1 MVKRIISLFLIIAI
15 ALSFTSCES
24 DKYKLLN
31 EDTIVAPDGTLYYR
45 YDKLDNYN
53 SEITDLD
60 NYLGE
65 IKGYKAIDNADG
77 IKVGVYSLNSDNND
91 FICVCLGES
100 PSFSESTLVSKGGDS
115 IYVRE
120 GVEFSY
126 SDISDVFD
134 VQLHI
139 AHNYMQSDYNSYNVI
154 DGVDE
159 TELIEQI
166 LSSQAEHCT
175 EYEFMGAYISYRKKS
190 LEKVVINR
198 NLYYSHAPEKGW
210 RIFGY
215 FNDQYAL
222 DDRFLDVF
230 SISEIDFKM
239 LEQRIAEE

>member
-15 ALSFTSCES
+15 ALSFSSCKS
-24 DKYKLLN
+24 NKYKLLDEN
-31 EDTIVAPDGTLYYR
+31 TIVAPNGTLYHR

-53 SEITDLD
+53 SEITDFD

-65 IKGYKAIDNADG
+65 IERYKAIDNADG

-91 FICVCLGES
+91 FICVCFGES
-100 PSFSESTLVSKGGDS
+100 PSFSESTLVSKDGDS

-120 GVEFSY
+120 RVEFSY

-139 AHNYMQSDYNSYNVI
+139 THNYMQSDYNSYNVI
-154 DGVDE
+154 DGIDE
-159 TELIEQI
+159 AELVEQI
-166 LSSQAEHCT
+166 LSSQVEHCT

-190 LEKVVINR
+190 LENVLIKR
-198 NLYYSHAPEKGW
+198 NLYYSHAPEEGW

-215 FNDQYAL
+215 LHDQYAL
-222 DDRFLDVF
+222 DDSFLDAF
-230 SISEIDFKM
+230 NISDEDLKV
-239 LEQRIAEE
+239 LEERIQY